1 VINFILK
8 RFIYGFFV
16 LIGVIVVVF
25 LLFNVLPGDPARMML
40 GQRVDEASIKAINRD
55 LGRDKSLTVQ
65 FMMYMNDLSFISVH
79 KQEDQDHFLFL
90 DDQKYSYFK
99 LFNFSGKFL
108 MVLKKPYLRR
118 SYQSKRLVSEIISDS
133 LPETIVLA
141 FAAMIFAVFIG
152 IILGIFSA
160 INKDSWFDNFSLV
173 FAVLGMAAP
182 SFFMGLII
190 AYIFGHQFS
199 SYTGLNTYGSLFTM
213 DDYGNGEYLDLKNL
227 ILPAITLGVRPL
239 AVILQ
244 LTRSSFLDVLS
255 QDYIRTATAKGLGFY
270 KVIFKHALKNAMN
283 PVVTAISGMLASLMA
298 GAVFVEWVFAW
309 RGIGSE
315 VFNALDKYDFPV
327 VMGAVLVIATV
338 FVVLNIIV
346 DIAYGLLDPRVRVR

>member
-1 VINFILK
+1 VINFIIK
-8 RFIYGFFV
+8 RFLYGFLV
-16 LIGVIVVVF
+16 LVGVIVVVF
-25 LLFNVLPGDPARMML
+25 LLFNVLPGDPARMMM
-40 GQRVDEASIKAINRD
+40 GQRADEASMNAINRD
-55 LGRDKSLTVQ
+55 LGRDKPLPIQ
-65 FMMYMNDLSFISVH
+65 FLMYVNDLSFISIH
-79 KQEDQDHFLFL
+79 NDSNEENHFYL
-90 DDQKYSYFK
+90 DDQKYSYLK
-99 LFNFSGKFL
+99 LFPLSGEHT
-108 MVLKKPYLRR
+108 VVIKKPYLRR
-118 SYQSKRLVSEIISDS
+118 SYQTKRLVSEVIWDS

-141 FAAMIFAVFIG
+141 LAAMIFAVIIG
-152 IILGIFSA
+152 VILGVFSA
-160 INKDSWFDNFSLV
+160 IKKDTWFDNSSLV

-190 AYIFGHQFS
+190 AYIFGHLLS
-199 SYTGLNTYGSLFTM
+199 SYTGLNTFGSLFTM

-227 ILPAITLGVRPL
+227 ILPAITLGIRPL

-244 LTRSSFLDVLS
+244 LTRSSLLDVLS
-255 QDYIRTATAKGLGFY
+255 QDYIRTATAKGLSNY

-283 PVVTAISGMLASLMA
+283 PVVTTVSGMLASLMA
-298 GAVFVEWVFAW
+298 GAVFVEWVFGW
-309 RGIGSE
+309 KGIGSE